1 MPLAKQGIH
10 LVLDVATILPE
21 SNRVVGRCLSSGV
34 CHFINMRK
42 IIMLK
47 TILLALLIMPAITA
61 CESPAGPR
69 FQNVRSYSEGLA
81 SVQISNGRWGFM
93 NERQQWVIQ
102 PRFEDTREFQGGRA
116 AVRQNGKWGFIN
128 KRGEWL

>member
-1 MPLAKQGIH
+1 LG
-10 LVLDVATILPE
+10 
-21 SNRVVGRCLSSGV
+21 VGRRLSSGV

-42 IIMLK
+42 TIMLK

-61 CESPAGPR
+61 CESAGPK

-81 SVQISNGRWGFM
+81 PVQISNRRWGFV

-102 PRFEDTREFQGGRA
+102 PRFEDAREFQGGKA
-116 AVRQNGKWGFIN
+116 AVRQSGKWGFIN